1 MSFLELVVFV
11 LEIIGTVVFSISGG
25 LVGIERGLDYFGI
38 PVLSMTTAVGG
49 GMLRDL
55 ILGKT
60 PPSMFTNPVYVAV
73 AIVTSSLM
81 LLLLHHYGNFVEN
94 GKVVS
99 YMGPINFFDSLGLGI
114 FTIIGVNSALDSGY
128 HNAFLAVFVGVMTGV
143 NSALDSGYHNAFL
156 AVFVGVMTGVGG
168 GMLRDIMVRRTPLV
182 LRREIYAV
190 AAIPGALIY
199 YYLQNLLPKTL
210 CMLMCAA
217 LIVAIRLIS
226 LRFRWNLPNS
236 IEGK

>member
-38 PVLSMTTAVGG
+38 PVLSMTTA
-49 GMLRDL
+49 
-55 ILGKT
+55 
-60 PPSMFTNPVYVAV
+60 
-73 AIVTSSLM
+73 
-81 LLLLHHYGNFVEN
+81 
-94 GKVVS
+94 
-99 YMGPINFFDSLGLGI
+99 
-114 FTIIGVNSALDSGY
+114 
-128 HNAFLAVFVGVMTGV
+128 
-143 NSALDSGYHNAFL
+143 
-156 AVFVGVMTGVGG
+156 VGG

>member
-1 MSFLELVVFV
+1 MSFLEIVVFA
-11 LEIIGTVVFSISGG
+11 LEMIGTVVFSISGG

-55 ILGKT
+55 ILGNT

-81 LLLLHHYGNFVEN
+81 LLMLHHYGNFVEN
-94 GKVVS
+94 GKFVS
-99 YMGPINFFDSLGLGI
+99 FMGPINFFDSLGLGI
-114 FTIIGVNSALDSGY
+114 FTII
-128 HNAFLAVFVGVMTGV
+128 GV

-199 YYLQNLLPKTL
+199 YYLQAVLPKTF
-210 CMLMCAA
+210 CMLLCAA
-217 LIVAIRLIS
+217 LIVAIRLLA

-236 IEGK
+236 MNEK

>member
-1 MSFLELVVFV
+1 MMSFLEIVVFI

-38 PVLSMTTAVGG
+38 PVLSMTMAVGG

-55 ILGKT
+55 ILGNT

-81 LLLLHHYGNFVEN
+81 LLMLHHYGNFVEN

-99 YMGPINFFDSLGLGI
+99 FMGPINFFDSMGLGI
-114 FTIIGVNSALDSGY
+114 FTII
-128 HNAFLAVFVGVMTGV
+128 GV

-199 YYLQNLLPKTL
+199 YYLQEFLPKTF
-210 CMLMCAA
+210 CMLLCAA
-217 LIVAIRLIS
+217 LIVAIRLLS

-236 IEGK
+236 INEK

>member
-1 MSFLELVVFV
+1 MMSFLEIVVFI

-55 ILGKT
+55 ILGNT

-81 LLLLHHYGNFVEN
+81 LLMLHHYGNFVEN

-99 YMGPINFFDSLGLGI
+99 FMGPINFFDSMGLGI
-114 FTIIGVNSALDSGY
+114 FTII
-128 HNAFLAVFVGVMTGV
+128 GV

-168 GMLRDIMVRRTPLV
+168 GMLRDIMVRRTPWCCGG
-182 LRREIYAV
+182 RSMQWRPS
-190 AAIPGALIY
+190 PG
-199 YYLQNLLPKTL
+199 
-210 CMLMCAA
+210 
-217 LIVAIRLIS
+217 R
-226 LRFRWNLPNS
+226 
-236 IEGK
+236 

>member
-1 MSFLELVVFV
+1 METFQFYFEL
-11 LEIIGTVVFSISGG
+11 IGAAAFAISGAA
-25 LVGIERGLDYFGI
+25 LGIRKEMDLFG
-38 PVLSMTTAVGG
+38 VAMLGMTTAVGG

-55 ILGKT
+55 ILGNT

-81 LLLLHHYGNFVEN
+81 LLMLHHYGNFVEN

-99 YMGPINFFDSLGLGI
+99 FMGPINFFDSMGLGI
-114 FTIIGVNSALDSGY
+114 FTII
-128 HNAFLAVFVGVMTGV
+128 GV

-199 YYLQNLLPKTL
+199 YYLQEFLPKTF
-210 CMLMCAA
+210 CMLLCAA
-217 LIVAIRLIS
+217 LIVAIRLLS

-236 IEGK
+236 INEK

>member
-1 MSFLELVVFV
+1 MMSFLEIVVFI

-55 ILGKT
+55 ILGNT

-81 LLLLHHYGNFVEN
+81 LLMLHHYGNFVEN

-99 YMGPINFFDSLGLGI
+99 FMGPINFSTRWDWES
-114 FTIIGVNSALDSGY
+114 SPSSGST
-128 HNAFLAVFVGVMTGV
+128 ARWT
-143 NSALDSGYHNAFL
+143 
-156 AVFVGVMTGVGG
+156 
-168 GMLRDIMVRRTPLV
+168 
-182 LRREIYAV
+182 
-190 AAIPGALIY
+190 AAITTPFWRCL
-199 YYLQNLLPKTL
+199 
-210 CMLMCAA
+210 
-217 LIVAIRLIS
+217 S
-226 LRFRWNLPNS
+226 
-236 IEGK
+236 E